1 MARCSGERE
10 VRKAGTL
17 RHFTVRIPQI
27 KPPQPWGPFLTV
39 LAGSLDCYLS
49 LEGMH
54 ALWGFYKASCEVS
67 LELETSITLPSC

>member
-1 MARCSGERE
+1 MARSSGETE
-10 VRKAGTL
+10 ARKPGTL

-39 LAGSLDCYLS
+39 LAGSLDSNLS

-54 ALWGFYKASCEVS
+54 ALWGFCSISCEAS
-67 LELETSITLPSC
+67 